1 MKTVTIIVDPQGTA
15 RWINSDQL
23 AVPPSATIARAS
35 HVEPGRDSAGNHCWL
50 ADMSP
55 VGGPILGPYA
65 TRGRALT
72 AELVWLASWLE
83 ESIPITL
90 TETIT

>member
-1 MKTVTIIVDPQGTA
+1 MKTITIIVDPHGTA

-23 AVPPSATIARAS
+23 TVPSCATIARAS

-55 VGGPILGPYA
+55 VGGPLLGPYA
-65 TRGRALT
+65 TRWLALE
-72 AELVWLASWLE
+72 AELVWLANWLE
-83 ESIPITL
+83 SSTL
-90 TETIT
+90 TE